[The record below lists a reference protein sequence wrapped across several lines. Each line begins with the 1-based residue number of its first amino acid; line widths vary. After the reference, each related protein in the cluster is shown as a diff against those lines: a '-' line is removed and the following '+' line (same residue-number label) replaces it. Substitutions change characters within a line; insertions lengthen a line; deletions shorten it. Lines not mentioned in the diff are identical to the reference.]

1 MTLFNS
7 LIRGEETRLSGRS
20 HEIFLLIIKFGFHF
34 ENLVGRMVQDGSPS
48 NQKELLRL
56 NFGIRV
62 FLIAVITIE
71 SFISCCISI
80 FSLFVSGWSKV
91 NI

>member
-7 LIRGEETRLSGRS
+7 LIREEETRLSGRS

-34 ENLVGRMVQDGSPS
+34 QNLVGGMVQDGSPS

-56 NFGIRV
+56 NFGILV

-80 FSLFVSGWSKV
+80 FSLFVSGWS
-91 NI
+91 I

>member
-1 MTLFNS
+1 
-7 LIRGEETRLSGRS
+7 
-20 HEIFLLIIKFGFHF
+20 
-34 ENLVGRMVQDGSPS
+34 MVQDGSPS

-80 FSLFVSGWSKV
+80 FSPFVSGWSIV
-91 NI
+91 NILNINVGTQTIQQMTHFKQHL